1 MREGGARGGG
11 SEEGRGRLRERE
23 REDVRERNREGG
35 RETLFRGRQT
45 EWGEGEGGRK
55 GDSER
60 LD

>member
-1 MREGGARGGG
+1 M
-11 SEEGRGRLRERE
+11 
-23 REDVRERNREGG
+23 RERNREGG